1 MTSLSSEKS
10 NGLKGTVK
18 IPGDKSISHRSLM
31 LGAIADGKTM
41 VSGLLM
47 GEDVLCTAEA
57 LGKMGVDIS
66 LPKTE
71 ADDAIIHGVGLNG
84 FVQPQSDLDMGNSG
98 TSTRLLM
105 GLIAG
110 HDISVRFVG
119 DASLSKRPMK
129 RVTDPVS
136 QMGARFKSQGDKMQL
151 PLDMVGA
158 KDVKPIH
165 YELPVASAQV
175 KSAIIL
181 AGLYSDGVTEV
192 IEPKPTRDHSENM
205 LRNMGADITVD
216 GPSIKIRGGRTLK
229 ACHINVPSDPSS
241 AAFITVAALITP
253 NSEVY
258 MPNVGMNPRRD
269 GLYKTLVEMG
279 ADITFENER
288 EEAGE
293 RVVDLRVKSSALKGI
308 DVPSDRAPSMID
320 EYPILFVAASCVD
333 GETYMPGLHE
343 LRVKESDRLGAMAQ
357 GLSDC
362 GVKLELGDDDLRIF
376 GNGKPPKG
384 GALAKTHLDHR
395 IAMSFLV
402 LGLVTDEPIKI
413 DDVSP
418 VYTSFPSF
426 TQLMTDLGAV
436 FT

>member
-151 PLDMVGA
+151 PLDMVGT

-216 GPSIKIRGGRTLK
+216 GPSIKVRGGRTLK
-229 ACHINVPSDPSS
+229 ASHINVPSDPSS

-258 MPNVGMNPRRD
+258 MPNIGMNPRRD

-293 RVVDLRVKSSALKGI
+293 RVVDLRVESSALKGI
-308 DVPSDRAPSMID
+308 DVPADRAPSMID
-320 EYPILFVAASCVD
+320 EYPILFVAASCAD

-376 GNGKPPKG
+376 GGGKPPKG
-384 GALAKTHLDHR
+384 GALVKTHLDHR

-402 LGLVTDEPIKI
+402 LGLVAEQSIKI

>member
-151 PLDMVGA
+151 PLDMVGT

-165 YELPVASAQV
+165 
-175 KSAIIL
+175 
-181 AGLYSDGVTEV
+181 
-192 IEPKPTRDHSENM
+192 
-205 LRNMGADITVD
+205 
-216 GPSIKIRGGRTLK
+216 
-229 ACHINVPSDPSS
+229 
-241 AAFITVAALITP
+241 
-253 NSEVY
+253 
-258 MPNVGMNPRRD
+258 
-269 GLYKTLVEMG
+269 
-279 ADITFENER
+279 
-288 EEAGE
+288 
-293 RVVDLRVKSSALKGI
+293 
-308 DVPSDRAPSMID
+308 
-320 EYPILFVAASCVD
+320 
-333 GETYMPGLHE
+333 
-343 LRVKESDRLGAMAQ
+343 
-357 GLSDC
+357 
-362 GVKLELGDDDLRIF
+362 
-376 GNGKPPKG
+376 
-384 GALAKTHLDHR
+384 
-395 IAMSFLV
+395 
-402 LGLVTDEPIKI
+402 
-413 DDVSP
+413 
-418 VYTSFPSF
+418 
-426 TQLMTDLGAV
+426 
-436 FT
+436 

>member
-1 MTSLSSEKS
+1 ME
-10 NGLKGTVK
+10 GT
-18 IPGDKSISHRSLM
+18 
-31 LGAIADGKTM
+31 
-41 VSGLLM
+41 
-47 GEDVLCTAEA
+47 
-57 LGKMGVDIS
+57 
-66 LPKTE
+66 
-71 ADDAIIHGVGLNG
+71 
-84 FVQPQSDLDMGNSG
+84 
-98 TSTRLLM
+98 
-105 GLIAG
+105 
-110 HDISVRFVG
+110 
-119 DASLSKRPMK
+119 
-129 RVTDPVS
+129 
-136 QMGARFKSQGDKMQL
+136 
-151 PLDMVGA
+151 

-216 GPSIKIRGGRTLK
+216 GPSIKVRGGRTLK
-229 ACHINVPSDPSS
+229 ASHINVPSDPSS

-258 MPNVGMNPRRD
+258 MPNIGMNPRRD

-293 RVVDLRVKSSALKGI
+293 RVVDLRVESSALKGI
-308 DVPSDRAPSMID
+308 DVPADRAPSMID
-320 EYPILFVAASCVD
+320 EYPILFVAASCAD

-376 GNGKPPKG
+376 GGGKPPKG
-384 GALAKTHLDHR
+384 GALVKTHLDHR

-402 LGLVTDEPIKI
+402 LGLVAEQSIKI

>member
-119 DASLSKRPMK
+119 DASLSKRAMK
-129 RVTDPVS
+129 GVTDPVS
-136 QMGARFKSQGDKMQL
+136 QMGARLKSQGDKMQL
-151 PLDMVGA
+151 PLDMVGT

-320 EYPILFVAASCVD
+320 EYPILFVAASCAD

>member
-151 PLDMVGA
+151 PLDMVGT

-320 EYPILFVAASCVD
+320 EYPILFVAASCAD

>member
-31 LGAIADGKTM
+31 LGAIADGKTT

-47 GEDVLCTAEA
+47 GEDVLCTAKA

-66 LPKTE
+66 LPETE
-71 ADDAIIHGVGLNG
+71 ADDAVIHGVGLNG

-151 PLDMVGA
+151 PLDMVGT

-229 ACHINVPSDPSS
+229 PCHINVPSDPSS

-308 DVPSDRAPSMID
+308 DVPADRAPSMID
-320 EYPILFVAASCVD
+320 EYPILFVAASCAD

-343 LRVKESDRLGAMAQ
+343 LRVKESDRLGVMAQ

-376 GNGKPPKG
+376 GGGKPPKG
-384 GALAKTHLDHR
+384 GALVKTHLDHR

-418 VYTSFPSF
+418 VYTSFPNF